1 MNSMTT
7 ISVAEAKD
15 KFYQLVD
22 DCASN
27 NDTFVITGE
36 NGRNVVLLDED
47 EWRGM
52 LETIYINSVPGLA
65 ESIISER
72 GKSRDELIP
81 ESEIEW

>member
-1 MNSMTT
+1 MTT
-7 ISVAEAKD
+7 ISVADAKD

-27 NDTFVITGE
+27 NDTFVITRE

-65 ESIISER
+65 ESIIEAASQPD
-72 GKSRDELIP
+72 DEFVDK
-81 ESEIEW
+81 SEIEW